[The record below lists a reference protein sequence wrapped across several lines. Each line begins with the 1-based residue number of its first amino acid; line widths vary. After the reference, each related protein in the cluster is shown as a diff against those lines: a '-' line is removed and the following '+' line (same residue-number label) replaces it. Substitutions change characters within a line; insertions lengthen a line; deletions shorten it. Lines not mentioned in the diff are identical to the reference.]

1 MTRDPTNH
9 LCLSEPEN
17 SPNVCFILCCTL
29 KETLNHSEKKKMHI
43 YSESI
48 YFRLKEIHQIVSLGE
63 HRIQQQLSSSAKNH
77 HIYCTNPI
85 KTLIKIRMKEPFQ

>member
-1 MTRDPTNH
+1 
-9 LCLSEPEN
+9 
-17 SPNVCFILCCTL
+17 
-29 KETLNHSEKKKMHI
+29 MHI

-48 YFRLKEIHQIVSLGE
+48 YFLKEIHQVVSLGE
-63 HRIQQQLSSSAKNH
+63 HREQKQLPSSAKN